1 MNAVLRR
8 FIAVEALRGAL
19 IHFTGSRAIVFVT
32 RGHAINRRPRDQET
46 FCETDFS

>member
-19 IHFTGSRAIVFVT
+19 IHFTGSRASVFVT
-32 RGHAINRRPRDQET
+32 RGHAIKEAARSRDVL
-46 FCETDFS
+46 